1 MADPMKI
8 RASNNNGVTE
18 VKVLMSH
25 PMEGGQRKDSEGK
38 IVPAHYI
45 TEVKATSGGK
55 TVLQAYWGQSVSQ
68 NPYLS
73 FKFKGGAKGDK
84 VQVDWVDNKGDKR
97 SDEATIS

>member
-8 RASNNNGVTE
+8 RATSNNGVTE

-25 PMEGGQRKDSEGK
+25 PMETGQRKDSEGK
-38 IVPAHYI
+38 TVAAHFI
-45 TEVKATSGGK
+45 TEVTATASGK

-73 FKFKGGAKGDK
+73 FKFKGGAKGEK
-84 VQVDWVDNKGDKR
+84 IQVNWVDNKGDKR